1 MPRASSVRVRF
12 GGFELSLPTGELW
25 NGNTKVVLQEQPLQ
39 ILRMLIERD
48 GELLPR
54 EDIKKKFWPNDTVVE
69 FDHSINAAI
78 KNLRRALG
86 DSADEPK
93 YIETFPRRGYRL
105 MVPVE
110 DLATD
115 DSSASPSG
123 ESGGTAIRLRHEPG
137 LIGAKVSHYRVLE
150 VVGGGGMGMVY
161 KAEDLKLGRHVALK
175 FLPPELASD
184 SVALQR
190 FEREARAA
198 SSLDHPNI
206 CTIHEVEEHDSQP
219 FIVMQLLHGETLRD
233 RLAALA
239 AAQNRLPLDELL
251 DIAIQIC
258 HGLEAAHAKG
268 IIHRDIKPANI
279 FLTSTGQVKILDF
292 GLAKLLVGEPPAP
305 IAIDLSSR
313 AACPEPVEG
322 EPPSFGGGVEGP
334 AFDLMRE
341 NAGPST
347 ARPPVP
353 QKTRDGEEG
362 GRSAQDDDS
371 RVAGGPAETAP
382 RHPVTPAD
390 ATLTRFGVAMGTEG
404 YMSPEQIRG
413 EKLDARTDV
422 FSFGPVLYEMA
433 TGQRAF
439 SGQTAAVVHDAIL
452 NNSPRPVRDLNSTLP
467 ARLTTVIDKALEKDR
482 ERRYQSAAEMGDDL
496 RHLTAR
502 PSLRLPAKWKWSAAA
517 AVLIA
522 IVVAGS
528 LYWRARRTFKLTE
541 KDTIVLAHVVNNTGD
556 TVIDDALDEPLIVKV
571 AESPYIRVLYPS
583 KVVDILMKVSN
594 INLQNPKLTP
604 ELAREVCVRSDSRAF
619 ITAYIANMGNA
630 YNIALNAQDC
640 RSGKV
645 LAKVERQTNDRNQ
658 IVKTLGAAGYQL
670 RRELGEP
677 EDSLAR
683 FNNPVENDTS
693 WSLEALQV
701 FNQAVQIREEQGDAN
716 AIPLFKRAVE
726 LDPNFAIAYLNLA
739 AVYDASGETSLMVS
753 YATKAFAVRERL
765 GQRTRWFVEANYY
778 YHTGELEKANATYMQ
793 WEQVFPDSVSP
804 HLNRVACLVFLGKLE
819 QATVEAREAVRL
831 VPSTMAYGTLISPL
845 LLANGLEE
853 AKVVLEEAKGRGI
866 DTLWLRQERYWLGFL
881 QGDNGVMQEQLSS
894 AMATPEG
901 KAWAVLQPGN
911 IATYRGRFRAAQK
924 LYSVAQS
931 RLHWS
936 AASPP
941 DEVLVHTALG
951 YAETGNPVRA
961 RQAAEQAVSAGSNSK
976 RVAALILAR
985 AGAVDQAES
994 LARSL
999 DQEFPRNT
1007 LLQNFEL
1014 PTIRAA
1020 IELHKS
1026 QPARAIEI
1034 LQSASPYDLA
1044 SPPDSFE
1051 TLASSVALYP
1061 SYLRGLAYLQLGQ
1074 GREAAAEFQKMVDHP
1089 GMLGDFITAPLSHLQ
1104 LGRAQAMMGDKAA
1117 ARKSYQDFL
1126 TIWKDADPDIPIYQ
1140 QAKAEY
1146 ARLQ

>member
-1 MPRASSVRVRF
+1 
-12 GGFELSLPTGELW
+12 
-25 NGNTKVVLQEQPLQ
+25 VLQEQPLQ

-54 EDIKKKFWPNDTVVE
+54 EEIKKKFWPNDTVVE

-86 DSADEPK
+86 DSAEEPRF
-93 YIETFPRRGYRL
+93 IQTFPRRGYRL
-105 MVPVE
+105 MVSVE
-110 DLATD
+110 WSD

-123 ESGGTAIRLRHEPG
+123 ETGGIAVRLQSQPG
-137 LIGAKVSHYRVLE
+137 LIGTKVSHYRVLE

-184 SVALQR
+184 PVALQR

-206 CTIHEVEEHDSQP
+206 CTIHEVEEHDGQP

-279 FLTSTGQVKILDF
+279 FLTSAGQVKILDF
-292 GLAKLLVGEPPAP
+292 GLAKLLVEAPQFSPADINEDGDEIYKHHLDEDADRRAEAGLFHPPA
-305 IAIDLSSR
+305 
-313 AACPEPVEG
+313 
-322 EPPSFGGGVEGP
+322 
-334 AFDLMRE
+334 
-341 NAGPST
+341 
-347 ARPPVP
+347 
-353 QKTRDGEEG
+353 K
-362 GRSAQDDDS
+362 
-371 RVAGGPAETAP
+371 
-382 RHPVTPAD
+382 PAD

-413 EKLDARTDV
+413 EKLDARTDI
-422 FSFGPVLYEMA
+422 FSFGLVLYEMA

-439 SGQTAAVVHDAIL
+439 SGETAAVVHDAIL
-452 NNSPRPVRDLNSTLP
+452 NNSPMPVRDLNSTLP
-467 ARLTTVIDKALEKDR
+467 PKFVAIIDKALEKDR
-482 ERRYQSAAEMGDDL
+482 EQRYQSAAGMDDDL
-496 RHLTAR
+496 RHLRAK
-502 PSLRLPAKWKWSAAA
+502 PSVRLPAKWKWYAAA
-517 AVLIA
+517 ALLIA

-528 LYWRARRTFKLTE
+528 LYWRARRTFKLTQ

-556 TVIDDALDEPLIVKV
+556 TVIDDALDYPLLRKV
-571 AESPYIRVLYPS
+571 AESPYITVLYPS
-583 KVVDILMKVSN
+583 KVVDTLKLMKISN
-594 INLQNPKLTP
+594 ISYINTPPTPKLTP
-604 ELAREVCVRSDSRAF
+604 ELAREVCVRTGSRAF
-619 ITAYIANMGNA
+619 VTAYIANTGNA
-630 YNIALNAQDC
+630 YSIALNAQDC
-640 RSGKV
+640 HSGKV
-645 LAKVERQTNDRNQ
+645 VAKVDRQTSDRNQ
-658 IVKTLGAAGYQL
+658 VVKTLGVAGYQL

-683 FNNPVENDTS
+683 FNNSVENDTS
-693 WSLEALQV
+693 WSLEALQAYS
-701 FNQAVQIREEQGDAN
+701 QAQRIRAEQSDAA
-716 AIPLFKRAVE
+716 AIPQFKRAVE
-726 LDPNFAIAYLNLA
+726 LDPYLAMAHLNLA
-739 AVYDASGETSLMVS
+739 GIYYGAGETSSMMPYL
-753 YATKAFAVRERL
+753 TEAFALRERL
-765 GQRTRWFVEANYY
+765 SQRSRWFVEALYY
-778 YHTGELEKANATYMQ
+778 NQTGELEKAKATFIQ
-793 WEQVFPDSVSP
+793 WQQTFPADVYP
-804 HLNRVACLVFLGKLE
+804 HQNIVLCLVSLGQLE

-831 VPSTMAYGTLISPL
+831 LPNTMTYKHIMVPL
-845 LLANGLEE
+845 LFTNRLEE
-853 AKVVLEEAKGRGI
+853 VKVAFEEATGRGI
-866 DTLWLRQERYWLGFL
+866 DNLLLREERYHLAFL
-881 QGDNGVMQEQLSS
+881 QGDDGAMQEQLSW
-894 AMATPEG
+894 AMAKPEG
-901 KAWAVLQPGN
+901 KAWALLQPGH
-911 IATYRGRFRAAQK
+911 IAIYHGRFRAAHK
-924 LYSVAQS
+924 LYSVAQNYS
-931 RLHWS
+931 HWP

-951 YAETGNPVRA
+951 YAETGNAVRA

-985 AGAVDQAES
+985 AGAVDEAES
-994 LARSL
+994 MARSL
-999 DQEFPRNT
+999 VQEFPRNT

-1034 LQSASPYDLA
+1034 LRSASPYDLA

-1051 TLASSVALYP
+1051 TLASSEALYP
-1061 SYLRGLAYLQLGQ
+1061 AYLRGLAYLQLGQ
-1074 GREAAAEFQKMVDHP
+1074 GRQAAAEFQKMVDHP
-1089 GMLGDFITAPLSHLQ
+1089 GMLGDFITAPLCHLQ
-1104 LGRAQAMMGDKAA
+1104 LGRAQAMMGDRAA
-1117 ARKSYQDFL
+1117 ARKSYNDFL

-1146 ARLQ
+1146 AKLR